1 MNPLPNKPVVLAG
14 AALGFLA
21 MTVLGWNLADQP
33 PKPAAASQ
41 PEVTAKVAN
50 RPTRHARKSGPPDAV
65 RQQMA
70 SIRAL
75 GTPEE
80 RMRATIELAYN
91 LPVSEIEAWMENR
104 WFNTGQGFDLS
115 LFNKILT
122 ERWNKE
128 DPEGLLV
135 WKLKNNSGNAAATL
149 ASWAAKEPERVAA
162 FFKNHPNKNLQL
174 QSLAAIAKANPAF
187 ALKCLREMP
196 ASSTSEDGMAGYYN
210 KQTLAEL
217 AKSSPAELEAALASL
232 PAGLRTQAEAVLIGQ
247 RLQTSFNDEF
257 AKLLERPDGWKIL
270 TTNFSEIPGIG
281 DKLFDQLAEMPDAWK
296 KSLASDPYDLMD
308 ASTATKW
315 WNADLEDLGFNE
327 KDAKRIRSA
336 ALNRMAS
343 KQPEEA
349 LKLLGSADLDP
360 GNREAVIS
368 NIFANLEGKPE
379 KGEALLALLGSEEE
393 KQQARAALAAYSDNS
408 DNSDNSSAEKIEN
421 PTDWLEKVA
430 TAGLKSSDSYQFLSM
445 LREWDPEKIADL
457 GNQFRTMP
465 DDRKKQVAQVI
476 ASNSSYARNVG
487 PALVGDA
494 IRYLVAQPAD
504 PAAGYRGSSFDPV
517 AQASNFAVNW
527 SKTDPAA
534 AGTWVQSLPAG
545 DARLWAQKNLAA
557 NWAQYDPAEAAQW
570 VKTLPASER
579 AEVQEFMKTGGN

>member
-33 PKPAAASQ
+33 PPPPAAPQ
-41 PEVTAKVAN
+41 PEQTAKVAN
-50 RPTRHARKSGPPDAV
+50 RPTRHARKSGPPEVV
-65 RQQMA
+65 RQRMA

-174 QSLAAIAKANPAF
+174 QSLAAIAKTNPAF

-196 ASSTSEDGMAGYYN
+196 SSSTSEDGMGGYYN
-210 KQTLAEL
+210 KQALAEL
-217 AKSSPAELEAALASL
+217 AKSSPAELQAALASL
-232 PAGLRTQAEAVLIGQ
+232 PASLRTQAEAILIGQ

-257 AKLLERPDGWKIL
+257 GKLIERPDGWKIL
-270 TTNFSEIPGIG
+270 SDNFSEIPGLG
-281 DKLFDQLAEMPDAWK
+281 DKIFDQLAELPAGWK
-296 KSLASDPYDLMD
+296 SSIASSPYNLMD

-315 WNADLEDLGFNE
+315 WNADLEGLGFNA

-336 ALNRMAS
+336 ALNRIAS

-368 NIFANLEGKPE
+368 NIFANLGSKPE

-393 KQQARAALAAYSDNS
+393 KQQARAALAANS
-408 DNSDNSSAEKIEN
+408 DSGSEQKIEK
-421 PTDWLEKVA
+421 PADWLDKVA
-430 TAGLKSSDSYQFLSM
+430 TIDLKSGNSYQYLSM
-445 LREWDPEKIADL
+445 LREWNPEKIAEL
-457 GNQFRTMP
+457 GNQFRVMP
-465 DDRKKQVAQVI
+465 DDQKNQVAQVI
-476 ASNSSYARNVG
+476 ASNNSYSRNLG

-504 PAAGYRGSSFDPV
+504 PEATRQGRSNDPI

-557 NWAQYDPAEAAQW
+557 NWAHYDPAEAAQW

-579 AEVQEFMKTGGN
+579 AQVQEFMKSGGN

>member
-1 MNPLPNKPVVLAG
+1 MNPLPNHPATRAG
-14 AALGFLA
+14 IALGFLA
-21 MTVLGWNLADQP
+21 MTVVGWKMADEPPPQLAP
-33 PKPAAASQ
+33 Q
-41 PEVTAKVAN
+41 PEQTTKASN

-75 GTPEE
+75 ATPEE

-174 QSLAAIAKANPAF
+174 QSLAAIAKTNPAF

-196 ASSTSEDGMAGYYN
+196 ASSASEDGMAGYYN
-210 KQTLAEL
+210 NQALAEL

-232 PAGLRTQAEAVLIGQ
+232 PTGLRNQAEAVLIGQ
-247 RLQTSFNDEF
+247 RLQTSFTAEF
-257 AKLLERPDGWKIL
+257 QKLLERPDGWKIL
-270 TTNFSEIPGIG
+270 SANLSDSPGLG
-281 DKLFDQLAEMPDAWK
+281 DKIFGQLAELPAAWK
-296 KSLASDPYDLMD
+296 ASLAANPYNLIDG
-308 ASTATKW
+308 STAIKW
-315 WNADLEDLGFNE
+315 WNADLEGLGFNE
-327 KDAKRIRSA
+327 KDAKRIRSM
-336 ALNRMAS
+336 ALSRMAS

-349 LKLLGSADLDP
+349 LKFLGTADLDS
-360 GNREAVIS
+360 NSRRNVIS
-368 NIFANLEGKPE
+368 NVFGNFRGNPE
-379 KGEALLALLGSEEE
+379 KGEAMIALLGSEEE
-393 KQQARAALAAYSDNS
+393 KQQARAALAANS
-408 DNSDNSSAEKIEN
+408 DSGSAQKIEK
-421 PTDWLEKVA
+421 PADWLEKVA
-430 TAGLKSSDSYQFLSM
+430 TADLKSGSSYQYLSM
-445 LREWDPEKIADL
+445 IREWNPEKIADL
-457 GNQFRTMP
+457 GNQFRAMP
-465 DDRKKQVAQVI
+465 DDQKKQVAQVI
-476 ASNSSYARNVG
+476 ASNSSNTRNMG
-487 PALVGDA
+487 TALVGDA

-504 PAAGYRGSSFDPV
+504 PTAERQGRSNDPI

-527 SKTDPAA
+527 SQTDPAA

-579 AEVQEFMKTGGN
+579 AEVQEFMKTGGE